1 MPIQAQKAWREE
13 NFFYTTGWSD
23 AMAAAGAAVNMQ
35 ILVGADAPF
44 KCYYVTAHVRQGNED
59 CELLV
64 ANWAGDIVWRD
75 NVIGKDLNNQAMPLD
90 AIAGIG
96 SDVYP
101 LPPPRIFNV
110 ATTLTF
116 TVTSNVATRTE
127 VCIVLHGAKLKDPAK

>member
-1 MPIQAQKAWREE
+1 MPIPQKIMREE
-13 NFFYTTGWSD
+13 NFFYTTGWSA

-44 KCYYVTAHVRQGNED
+44 KCYYVTAHVRQGVAGA
-59 CELLV
+59 ELLV
-64 ANWAGDIVWRD
+64 LNWAGEIVWRD
-75 NVIGKDLNNQAMPLD
+75 NVLGKELMNAAMPLD

-101 LPPPRIFNV
+101 MPPPRIFDV

-116 TVTSNVATRTE
+116 TATSNVAARTQ
-127 VCIVLHGAKLKDPAK
+127 VNIVLHGAKLKNPT